1 MLAGTV
7 IADKGESVTIEPT
20 LQLKLLLV
28 LNGRMP

>member
-7 IADKGESVTIEPT
+7 IVERGESVTIEPT
-20 LQLKLLLV
+20 SQLKPLLE